1 MGWSVRLRYTYA
13 AAKVAHIFE
22 RGDASLFC
30 CQKYDVPLVLW
41 CGRALQHEPSGER
54 TSVES
59 HCSPSLHSACSPS
72 TRGNG
77 PEIVFFLPG
86 SLSHI
91 WHKTDRSPKAKH
103 YLLIPLCFFFFFFF
117 PDLFKAT
124 QQRCGQLGGMTAC
137 SWLLRNSG
145 SWQ

>member
-30 CQKYDVPLVLW
+30 FQKYDVPLVLW

-59 HCSPSLHSACSPS
+59 HCSPSLHPACSPS

-103 YLLIPLCFFFFFFF
+103 YLLIPLCFFFFFF